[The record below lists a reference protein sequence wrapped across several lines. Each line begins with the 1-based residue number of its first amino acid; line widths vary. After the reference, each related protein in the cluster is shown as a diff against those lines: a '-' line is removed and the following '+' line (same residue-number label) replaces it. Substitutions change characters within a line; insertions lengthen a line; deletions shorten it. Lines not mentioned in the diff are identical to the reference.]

1 MWLCV
6 YFKKRKSLEK
16 AIDTSWRLLH
26 YNKWERITVIKNN
39 NNKKKKTLCR
49 SCRRSQ
55 GRRPMEHEAEAQLGG
70 TARRPGLQGRRSAFL
85 GSIARSVTS
94 HILTSRLQLWKP
106 VRPRTNQWMGE
117 QRRQGTP
124 SQAPWLFLLW
134 QILLSHTSLF
144 SHLAQMVKRLPTMQE
159 TRVQSLS
166 QEDPLEKEM
175 APHSS
180 ILAWKIPW
188 MEEPGRLQSMG
199 LQRVGHDWATSLYFT
214 LLYLTR

>member
-1 MWLCV
+1 
-6 YFKKRKSLEK
+6 
-16 AIDTSWRLLH
+16 
-26 YNKWERITVIKNN
+26 
-39 NNKKKKTLCR
+39 
-49 SCRRSQ
+49 
-55 GRRPMEHEAEAQLGG
+55 MEHEAEAQLGG

-199 LQRVGHDWATSLYFT
+199 SQRVGHDWATSLFFAFYWP
-214 LLYLTR
+214 LLVLTDGIFRTWVIHMEANYSIQIVGLDVFEWLIVQLLL